1 MPLNQRHRQQLPG
14 DIRRLW
20 EDLTSEKQHRF
31 AEYLGAPAFSSA
43 YCRYFLPWNVLRLS
57 SILKDAPL
65 SLTTGSSVLDF
76 GSGPLTFPIALY
88 ASRPELRKT
97 PLTIYCADKT
107 QRILAIGK
115 AIFES
120 LCVKIEGELPPWKIE
135 LTQLAFGTPLRIQT
149 SSGSSSPVKRSVE
162 ESVGRFEKVDLLV
175 EANMFNEFFWKGE
188 APLGTKATQNATK
201 LLSYIKDSGTILLV
215 EPGDPRSGAF
225 ISAMRAA
232 LAARGVK
239 PIGPCPH
246 RCACPMPGFFRSLG
260 GNEDAKAGKMLAKMT
275 PVVMP
280 KWRPKYPWC
289 HFTLSTESA
298 PPWLDDLSR
307 SAGLPK
313 EKMVLSYLFA
323 AKDSEERLAQEPIK
337 TDTHANHLEVR
348 VVSAAFPLPGKKM
361 GCYACSNL
369 GFTLL
374 EWKEGSCPI
383 ASSQENQENRNIS
396 QTSRRE
402 NRLEPS
408 SGDLLAITLG
418 SAPNRRDE
426 KTGAIVIPI

>member
-120 LCVKIEGELPPWKIE
+120 LCVKIGGELPPWKIE
-135 LTQLAFGTPLRIQT
+135 LIQLAFGTPLRVQT

-232 LAARGVK
+232 LAARGVT

-246 RCACPMPGFFRSLG
+246 QCACPMPGFFRSPG
-260 GNEDAKAGKMLAKMT
+260 GDEDAKAGKMLAKMT

-313 EKMVLSYLFA
+313 EKMVLSYLLA
-323 AKDSEERLAQEPIK
+323 AKDSEEKAAQKPIK
-337 TDTHANHLEVR
+337 TETHANQLEVR

-396 QTSRRE
+396 QPSRRE

-426 KTGAIVIPI
+426 KTGAVVIPI